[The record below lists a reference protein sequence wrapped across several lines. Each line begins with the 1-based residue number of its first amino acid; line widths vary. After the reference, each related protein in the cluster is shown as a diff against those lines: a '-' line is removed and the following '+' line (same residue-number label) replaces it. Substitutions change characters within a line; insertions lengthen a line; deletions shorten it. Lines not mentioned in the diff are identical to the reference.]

1 MAGESGGGGGGG
13 GGNSGGGGRGRG
25 KGRGNRNRGGRG
37 KGGRGQGNKGG
48 RGGNNNANSNNEEG
62 GQKKN
67 NNKGRN
73 NRNRRNNNKNK
84 NKESAPQISEEE
96 KQRLA
101 EEKRLAEEA
110 EAERKR
116 IEAEQKALEAAREA
130 RRKALEEL
138 ETKVRDATEIV
149 QTTID
154 AIVGHKENRKALEK
168 ESLMAFRKD
177 FAAGKKSLKSDL
189 KKCTAF
195 VKKIK
200 SGSAWSMKPADIN
213 RDVSTLNLSRYVE
226 EVVSA
231 LMEADLKLK
240 DMPVILALCKAMHL
254 RYPEFL
260 SNLWAKLWSVV
271 QGKPTDET
279 AKLRRISVRIITEF
293 VLNAISTE
301 TKPLV
306 KLITECSGGKDGSYA
321 VSDATVILAF
331 AKTAGLELL
340 GVIPRSLQ
348 QSMALIQQEVEKQEA
363 HAATNEANGEE
374 GKEEEQ
380 PIIIS
385 TKMATNGKA
394 KVELLQG
401 MLGERAVP
409 DEISETFCTHCKGA
423 YRTLSGSL
431 VTTHT
436 KLQKMEKRCEQDR
449 LLSGSL
455 PEAREKG
462 LNDARKLK
470 ENLLKTVEALSDIM
484 ALKMPQLKEEENEE
498 ADGSGPGVE
507 LWTKEGGDG
516 DDFGPFDDEET
527 RAFYCD
533 IPDLLTTIPPA
544 LLSLSPEEIEKRKAD
559 NLAKYGG
566 FDDLAEEEGDADAP
580 EVAASSEAELNAAEE
595 EENKESTEVQEETE
609 ENKDTPHYK
618 LMVLLEQELPEC
630 CRREQIDEITERF
643 CTNHGSSKTSRKRLS
658 QTLFHVPRTR
668 LDLLP
673 YYARMNATLARVW
686 SELGTAL
693 VTDLEQ
699 QFHGQA
705 KYKKNQNIESRL
717 RTARYIGELTKF
729 RVAPPMV
736 AFRCLR
742 RCLDDFT
749 GGNVDVSCC
758 ILESCGRYL
767 YRLKHTNKK
776 LTTLMETM
784 MRLSKAKHHDER
796 LQALINTAFYTVK
809 PPASGPKKQMKTY
822 PPLEGYLRHL
832 LMNKL
837 QPSESSISNVSKQLI
852 RFPWGDP
859 SQQCGKLVCKIMLK
873 TCRRGRYRSIQA
885 VASVAAKLRRH
896 KPEVCIRLLD
906 AVFEELQ
913 WSMENPSFKDQ
924 QRTLTIARLLGEMY
938 CASIASGQLVLQ
950 QLYKFINFGHEIPD
964 SLREAS
970 ESHVAQ
976 SQTDTETED
985 KLPVFNSASAISQT
999 IQEEEEVEEMELE
1012 TTEEVE
1018 AQKPVAVSK
1027 HSKFDP
1033 RVFSTLDPPNSV
1045 FRIKLVCTLLEVV
1058 SKTIVT
1064 RNNLSKVEGFL
1075 AAFQRYLF
1083 TKTILPTE
1091 VEFALLDTFDLIDSQ
1106 WRRIGKEAGAKSKQ
1120 DDKDT
1125 SKIIRFPRYPTW
1137 LDAHNATVGNEE
1149 ADAAAELRVRS
1160 RLEASAETRAP
1171 DDGTIA
1177 SDMLHDDDDML
1188 DDDDDDSIEDGL
1200 SHANDSLADE
1210 IDLENDSGDE
1220 PMDEDDDEEDSSG
1233 ESEDDEDS
1241 EEEDSDDDSMD
1252 DDESEEEF
1260 DEQAYMQQLEDEAF
1274 ERELRR
1280 LTMDALEKGKATTRG
1295 GKVADIMPTGSQFIK
1310 KKQADPTVAGPAIA
1324 LGGKE
1329 GIKFQML
1336 KKGNKG
1342 KMEAKQFYVPTDT
1355 NLAQVA
1361 TKQDDEAARE
1371 RDMIKARVLQY
1382 EADAAESANAGGNVY
1397 LEQEKLQVIRNRPLS
1412 MDDIDRNFGTT
1423 GGNLRQDGKSRGNSA
1438 GGRGNNTGGRGS
1450 GAGGRGSSGGRT
1462 FTGGRFSAGRSG
1474 GRGGRGRGSHSG
1486 RTLV

>member
-1 MAGESGGGGGGG
+1 MSNESGGGGGGG
-13 GGNSGGGGRGRG
+13 SNGGGGRGRG
-25 KGRGNRNRGGRG
+25 KGRGSRNRGGGRG
-37 KGGRGQGNKGG
+37 KGGRGQGSKGG
-48 RGGNNNANSNNEEG
+48 RGGNNTASTNNEED

-73 NRNRRNNNKNK
+73 NRNRRNNKAK
-84 NKESAPQISEEE
+84 SKESAPQISEEE

-116 IEAEQKALEAAREA
+116 IEAEQQALEAAREA

-138 ETKVRDATEIV
+138 ETKTRQATEDV
-149 QTTID
+149 QSTID
-154 AIVGHKENRKALEK
+154 TIVGHRENREALEK
-168 ESLMAFRKD
+168 ETLMAFRKD

-231 LMEADLKLK
+231 LLEADLKLK

-260 SNLWAKLWSVV
+260 SNLWSKLWSVV
-271 QGKPTDET
+271 QGKPTEET
-279 AKLRRISVRIITEF
+279 AKSRRIYVRIITEF

-340 GVIPRSLQ
+340 GVVPRSLQ
-348 QSMALIQQEVEKQEA
+348 ESMALIQQEVDKQEA
-363 HAATNEANGEE
+363 HAATIESNGEE
-374 GKEEEQ
+374 VKEEEQ

-385 TKMATNGKA
+385 TKMATNAKA
-394 KVELLQG
+394 KVESLQG
-401 MLGERAVP
+401 MLEERAVS
-409 DEISETFCTHCKGA
+409 DEISELLCTHCKGA
-423 YRTLSGSL
+423 YRTLSDTL

-436 KLQKMEKRCEQDR
+436 KLQKMEKRCENDR

-470 ENLLKTVEALSDIM
+470 ENLVKTVEALSDIM
-484 ALKMPQLKEEENEE
+484 ALKMPQLKEEESEE
-498 ADGSGPGVE
+498 TDGSGPGVE

-544 LLSLSPEEIEKRKAD
+544 LLNLSPEEIEKRKAD
-559 NLAKYGG
+559 NQAKYGG
-566 FDDLAEEEGDADAP
+566 FDSLTEEEGDTDAP
-580 EVAASSEAELNAAEE
+580 EVVASEAELNAAEE
-595 EENKESTEVQEETE
+595 EENKESTEAQQETE
-609 ENKDTPHYK
+609 EDKETPHYK
-618 LMVLLEQELPEC
+618 LTVLLEQELPEC
-630 CRREQIDEITERF
+630 CRREQIDEMTERF

-673 YYARMNATLARVW
+673 YYSRMTATLGRVW
-686 SELGTAL
+686 SELGTTL

-736 AFRCLR
+736 ALRCLR

-767 YRLKHTNKK
+767 FRLKHTNKK
-776 LTTLMETM
+776 LANLMEIM

-859 SQQCGKLVCKIMLK
+859 SQQCGKLICKIMLK

-885 VASVAAKLRRH
+885 VASVATKLRRH

-964 SLREAS
+964 PLREAS
-970 ESHVAQ
+970 ESIAQ
-976 SQTDTETED
+976 SQADTETED

-999 IQEEEEVEEMELE
+999 IQEDEEVEEIELE
-1012 TTEEVE
+1012 TKEEVE
-1018 AQKPVAVSK
+1018 APKPVAVSK

-1033 RVFSTLDPPNSV
+1033 RVFSSLDPPNSV

-1064 RNNLSKVEGFL
+1064 RNNLSKVEGYL

-1106 WRRIGKEAGAKSKQ
+1106 WRRVGKEAGGKSKQ

-1125 SKIIRFPRYPTW
+1125 SKVTRFPRYPTW
-1137 LDAHNATVGNEE
+1137 LDAHNATVANEE
-1149 ADAAAELRVRS
+1149 ADAAAELRVQS
-1160 RLEASAETRAP
+1160 RLEASAETRAS
-1171 DDGTIA
+1171 DDGTVA
-1177 SDMLHDDDDML
+1177 SDMLHDDDDMSH
-1188 DDDDDDSIEDGL
+1188 DDDDDSIEDGL

-1220 PMDEDDDEEDSSG
+1220 QMDEDDDDEDSSG

-1241 EEEDSDDDSMD
+1241 DDEDSDDDSMD
-1252 DDESEEEF
+1252 DDDSEEEF

-1295 GKVADIMPTGSQFIK
+1295 GKVAETMPTGSQFIK
-1310 KKQADPTVAGPAIA
+1310 KKQADLAVPGPAIA

-1355 NLAQVA
+1355 NLAHVA

-1412 MDDIDRNFGTT
+1412 MDDIDRNFGTS
-1423 GGNLRQDGKSRGNSA
+1423 GGNLRQDGKSRGSS
-1438 GGRGNNTGGRGS
+1438 TG
-1450 GAGGRGSSGGRT
+1450 GGRGSSGGRT
-1462 FTGGRFSAGRSG
+1462 FTGGRYPSGRSG
-1474 GRGGRGRGSHSG
+1474 GRGGRGRGHSG
-1486 RTLV
+1486 RSLV